1 MARGALIAIAGAVLL
16 GTLAVDAHGETLTV
30 QVRTRVPAAVGVPA
44 PPGARTGV
52 CPRAH
57 GGVSARNNRGIV
69 THVLSP
75 ATDDGL
81 AASTAARWLRPVRGR
96 QRAGGPPPLPLFA
109 QPCEREFSP
118 SRGGN
123 GDRGGERKRG

>member
-57 GGVSARNNRGIV
+57 GGCPRAI
-69 THVLSP
+69 T
-75 ATDDGL
+75 AGL
-81 AASTAARWLRPVRGR
+81 LLT
-96 QRAGGPPPLPLFA
+96 
-109 QPCEREFSP
+109 C
-118 SRGGN
+118 
-123 GDRGGERKRG
+123 

>member
-44 PPGARTGV
+44 PPARR
-52 CPRAH
+52 RAH